1 MIGSEFEFSSS
12 LNTTVALVDVGCEK
26 KAADMS
32 QDFFVPTSLLT
43 GGSLSIAVTRM
54 FLLSTCVRQTVR
66 INVKRKRD

>member
-1 MIGSEFEFSSS
+1 MVGSEFEFSSS

-32 QDFFVPTSLLT
+32 QDFLVPTSLLT
-43 GGSLSIAVTRM
+43 GGSLSIAVTCM
-54 FLLSTCVRQTVR
+54 FLSTCVRQTVR